1 MIERAIFGA
10 GILML
15 AVYTF
20 TPREEEGGDAQAAQA
35 DADSMP
41 NASSNRLA
49 ASRAQGTYSAGGATT
64 LPRMGDGHFYAEV
77 RVNGSTSRFLVDTGA
92 SVIALTG
99 EDARAAGIDW
109 DESDIRPIGS
119 GASGPVYG
127 VPAVLDEVSLDGH
140 EARSVAA
147 VVVPEGLEISLL
159 GQSFLGQIDEIS
171 VRDDEMILGD

>member
-20 TPREEEGGDAQAAQA
+20 TPREGGGSDSRASKVDAESAPGIA
-35 DADSMP
+35 
-41 NASSNRLA
+41 SNRLA
-49 ASRAQGTYSAGGATT
+49 ASRTQSSFSSGGQTI

-140 EARSVAA
+140 ETRSVAA

-171 VRDDEMILGD
+171 VRDDEMVLGD

>member
-1 MIERAIFGA
+1 MIERTIFGA
-10 GILML
+10 GLLML
-15 AVYTF
+15 AIYTF
-20 TPREEEGGDAQAAQA
+20 TPRAEEGAGPHAESDEQGNEAL
-35 DADSMP
+35 
-41 NASSNRLA
+41 ASANRFA
-49 ASRAQGTYSAGGATT
+49 PTRTQESFSAGGPTT
-64 LPRMGDGHFYAEV
+64 LSRMGDGHFYAEV
-77 RVNGSTSRFLVDTGA
+77 RINGSTSRFLVDTGA

-127 VPAVLDEVSLDGH
+127 VPAMLDEVSLDGH

-147 VVVPEGLEISLL
+147 VVIPEGLEISLL

-171 VRDDEMILGD
+171 VRDDEMVLGD